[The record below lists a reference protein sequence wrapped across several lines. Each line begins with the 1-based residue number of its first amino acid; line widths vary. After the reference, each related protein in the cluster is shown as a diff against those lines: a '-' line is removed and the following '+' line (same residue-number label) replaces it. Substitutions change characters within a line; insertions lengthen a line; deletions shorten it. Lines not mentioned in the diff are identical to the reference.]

1 MDSVQTL
8 SRTRTRKQVKRRRP
22 MRWVKQAFLFSTF
35 FVTVISLLGIIFLF
49 GTESGVEL
57 REWAAGT
64 LLTTQHD
71 HWAVYTFLPAERLDA
86 LRRQIQYPEVVNSET
101 AMMHTGAVLPAV
113 PDVIPDS
120 QPEKP
125 RELVEIEDVY
135 VDKGSYFFR
144 GKIMYIHDPKRV
156 RLLVT
161 NRKDRGDLLDEFVA
175 KTNALGIVNAS
186 GFHDPDGY
194 GKGATA
200 YGLVIQNG
208 KILQGYNPKNGE
220 TALGITYDGKL
231 VTGSYSAE
239 TLIQMGVRDAMSFRP
254 QLIVGGKNLF
264 ADKPAK
270 SWGIQPRT
278 AVGQKEDGTIVFAV
292 IDGRQPAHSIG
303 ASMNDMA
310 ELLAER
316 GVVNAMAM
324 DGGSSSLMLYKGEA
338 ITKTSSPYHRGRYL
352 PNAWAVM
359 PEEETAERNPS

>member
-1 MDSVQTL
+1 MDTAQTL
-8 SRTRTRKQVKRRRP
+8 SRTRTRKQIKRRRP
-22 MRWVKQAFLFSTF
+22 SRWQKQVVLVGGFCFTM
-35 FVTVISLLGIIFLF
+35 VSLLGIWFLF
-49 GTESGVEL
+49 GTRTGEEL

-71 HWAVYTFLPAERLDA
+71 HWAVYTFLPEEKLEA
-86 LRRQIQYPEVVNSET
+86 LRQEIKFPQVINSEST
-101 AMMHTGAVLPAV
+101 STPHPVVLPA
-113 PDVIPDS
+113 IPEAIPE
-120 QPEKP
+120 PEKP
-125 RELVEIEDVY
+125 RELIEIEEIY

-144 GKIMYIHDPKRV
+144 GKLMYIHDPNRV

-208 KILQGYNPKNGE
+208 KILQSYNPRNGE
-220 TALGITYDGKL
+220 TALGITYEGKL

-239 TLIQMGVRDAMSFRP
+239 ELIQMGVRDAMSFRP

-264 ADKPAK
+264 ADQPAK

-292 IDGRQPAHSIG
+292 VDGRQPGHSIG

-324 DGGSSSLMLYKGEA
+324 DGGSSSMMLHNGEA

-352 PNAWAVM
+352 PNAWAVL
-359 PEEETAERNPS
+359 PAEE

>member
-1 MDSVQTL
+1 MDSVHTL
-8 SRTRTRKQVKRRRP
+8 SRTRTRRQAKRRRP
-22 MRWVKQAFLFSTF
+22 LRWLKQVLLIGTLCFTIL
-35 FVTVISLLGIIFLF
+35 SLLGIAFLF
-49 GTESGVEL
+49 GTKTGVEL

-71 HWAVYTFLPAERLDA
+71 HWAVYTFLPEDKLEA
-86 LRRQIQYPEVVNSET
+86 LRQQIQYPQVINSESAGSGT
-101 AMMHTGAVLPAV
+101 HIVLPAN
-113 PDVIPDS
+113 PEALPE
-120 QPEKP
+120 PEKP
-125 RELVEIEDVY
+125 RELVEIEDIY

-144 GKIMYIHDPKRV
+144 GKLMYIHDPNQV

-161 NRKDRGDLLDEFVA
+161 NRQDRGDLLDEFVA

-208 KILQGYNPKNGE
+208 KILQNYNPKNGE

-231 VTGSYSAE
+231 VTGSYTAE
-239 TLIQMGVRDAMSFRP
+239 TLLQMGVRDAMSFRP

-264 ADKPAK
+264 ADQPAK

-292 IDGRQPAHSIG
+292 IDGRQPGHSIG

-310 ELLAER
+310 ELLAQR

-338 ITKTSSPYHRGRYL
+338 ITRTSSPYHRGRYL

-359 PEEETAERNPS
+359 PEEGLTN